1 MLPQERR
8 DLLHDNGIEDKDI
21 FIFRWRIPQVLCE
34 APPSWGAI
42 TDVELLSQAQ
52 LLAYRNDDLQQDFLK
67 GKPPN
72 IYYALI
78 EEVMTDLV
86 ARQIAVKEEET
97 IPYGDR
103 AMNRYRRGP
112 ALNEE
117 SCPEV
122 TKIGLGDP
130 GKYDRLFPLNQK
142 NPVI

>member
-1 MLPQERR
+1 MSMLPQERR
-8 DLLHDNGIEDKDI
+8 DLLHDNGINDRDI
-21 FIFRWRIPQVLCE
+21 FIFTWRIPQVLCE
-34 APPSWGAI
+34 APRSWGAI

-52 LLAYRNDDLQQDFLK
+52 LLAFKNNDLEQDFLK

-86 ARQIAVKEEET
+86 NRHIALKVEET

-103 AMNRYRRGP
+103 EMNKYRSGP

-117 SCPEV
+117 RCHEI
-122 TKIGLGDP
+122 TGIGLGDEDT
-130 GKYDRLFPLNQK
+130 YNQLFPL
-142 NPVI
+142 